1 MLLIRPHRRP
11 AMTLDELKALVPG
24 DTIDYGDVYEVI
36 DNDVENE
43 RLQVVQ
49 LSARTASK
57 LDYDWLGDS
66 DKIRSGPT
74 SDPGPPGV
82 DEVKIANSA
91 NSAIFV
97 SLSVDLN
104 SDLIAA
110 NAAGLTQNITSG
122 HYH

>member
-1 MLLIRPHRRP
+1 
-11 AMTLDELKALVPG
+11 MTLDEAKALVPG
-24 DTIDYGDVYEVI
+24 DTIGYGDVYEVI

-49 LSARTASK
+49 LSARAASQ
-57 LDYDWLGDS
+57 LDYDWLADS
-66 DKIRSGPT
+66 NKIRSGPA
-74 SDPGPPGV
+74 SDPAPRGV
-82 DEVKIANSA
+82 DGVKIANSA

-97 SLSVDLN
+97 TLSVDVN